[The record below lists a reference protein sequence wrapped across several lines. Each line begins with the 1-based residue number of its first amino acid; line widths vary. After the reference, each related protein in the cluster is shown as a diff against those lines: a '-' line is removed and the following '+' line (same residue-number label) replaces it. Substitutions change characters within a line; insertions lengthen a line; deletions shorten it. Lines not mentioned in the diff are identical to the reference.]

1 MKKIFTLVLA
11 LILIV
16 SLSACDD
23 EQLPENDNQQTQNN
37 NLLPDND
44 NQQTQNNNL
53 SQPITNL
60 EFWIAENVDDVDFS
74 KYQIKYGMMG
84 GTEYYGTGYVPTVDE
99 YGQQVDPEH
108 CVIYTVSSYPDYAN
122 KEKHITHI
130 YITAPQIEF
139 YGITLNSSFEEFEY
153 YIQSQ
158 GFEITHSNENSR
170 TAGKGKY
177 SVTITK
183 EWIRIRVD
191 VENKDGIVF

>member
-122 KEKHITHI
+122 KEKHITQI
-130 YITAPQIEF
+130 YITDPQIEF
-139 YGITLNSSFEEFEY
+139 YGITLNSSFEDFEY

-170 TAGKGKY
+170 TAEKGKY

-183 EWIRIRVD
+183 EWVRIRVD
-191 VENKDGIVF
+191 VENKDGIIF